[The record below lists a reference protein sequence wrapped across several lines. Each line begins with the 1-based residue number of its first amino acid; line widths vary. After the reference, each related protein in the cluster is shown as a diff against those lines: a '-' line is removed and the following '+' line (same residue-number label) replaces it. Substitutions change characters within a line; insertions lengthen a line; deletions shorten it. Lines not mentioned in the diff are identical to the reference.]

1 MVGIRHFFVIDNYS
15 IICYNIVNGTERMLK
30 NMDKRIEEKV
40 DKIMEEH
47 CKKQK
52 EYVHEKEIREYIN
65 FVYSGIISINAID
78 KMIDNGD
85 IWFIPNIS
93 VLEFIKKIIDVDL
106 YHANFIFINFLDKLY
121 QKDAK
126 AVNELMYY
134 IDKDLPQWY
143 HLANCRDD
151 IITKINEVVLKCF
164 FGCSLVE
171 KEDTV
176 NIFNGYFLHYGFTK
190 SNIDC
195 IYKGFIDYF
204 KRVNTCATF
213 FETCNGVLVV
223 KKFEI

>member
-1 MVGIRHFFVIDNYS
+1 MKKVFDN
-15 IICYNIVNGTERMLK
+15 NIKITKEQM
-30 NMDKRIEEKV
+30 EKV
-40 DKIMEEH
+40 KNLVRFIYSDIVSVE
-47 CKKQK
+47 
-52 EYVHEKEIREYIN
+52 VIN
-65 FVYSGIISINAID
+65 NMF
-78 KMIDNGD
+78 DNGD

-93 VLEFIKKIIDVDL
+93 ELKFIKEIIDVDL
-106 YHANFIFINFLDKLY
+106 YHANFTFINFLDKLY

-151 IITKINEVVLKCF
+151 IITKINEVSLKCP

-213 FETCNGVLVV
+213 FFEACNGVLVV
-223 KKFEI
+223 KQFEI

>member
-1 MVGIRHFFVIDNYS
+1 MKKVFDN
-15 IICYNIVNGTERMLK
+15 NI
-30 NMDKRIEEKV
+30 
-40 DKIMEEH
+40 KITKEQMEEV
-47 CKKQK
+47 KDLVRFIYSDIVSV
-52 EYVHEKEIREYIN
+52 EVIN
-65 FVYSGIISINAID
+65 NMF
-78 KMIDNGD
+78 DNGD

-93 VLEFIKKIIDVDL
+93 ELKFIKEIIDVDL
-106 YHANFIFINFLDKLY
+106 YHANFTFINFLDKLY

-151 IITKINEVVLKCF
+151 IITKINEVSLKCP

-213 FETCNGVLVV
+213 FFEACNGVLVV
-223 KKFEI
+223 KQFEI